1 LILPRAR
8 VKHQRLSDEQRAE
21 ILQLVAKS
29 PLPVSQTL
37 ATLGIPRFT
46 YYHWRGPQRRRAA
59 GTPPEEPPP
68 RRCAWNR
75 LRDWEVAKVLE
86 YAHRDPDIASREL
99 ACKLTDEAGFSVSE
113 STVYRI
119 LKRHNLLPTAPI
131 LLAAA
136 ANEYHRKT
144 TCVNELWQTDLT
156 YFHVVGWGWYF
167 VGGVLDDY
175 SRYLICHRVVRD
187 MTGQTL
193 TDLVQEA
200 VEITG
205 LCEVPAEYKPALL
218 SDNGS
223 GYVSKLFNDY
233 LETQQIRHIFA
244 ARFHPQTVGKFERL
258 NRTTKSKL
266 GLVVYRSP
274 EELQRE
280 IDKFHYWYNYQH
292 YHEALGNLRPADVY
306 FGRGEEILSRRREVK
321 RRTLALRRQH
331 NLALGP
337 GSPEEPFPTS
347 QVHLN
352 SELELSKYR

>member
-1 LILPRAR
+1 
-8 VKHQRLSDEQRAE
+8 VKHQRLSAEQRAE

-29 PLPVSQTL
+29 PLPVTQTL
-37 ATLGIPRFT
+37 AALGIPRST
-46 YYHWRGPQRRRAA
+46 YYHWRRPGRPPDRPPPARRA
-59 GTPPEEPPP
+59 
-68 RRCAWNR
+68 CNR
-75 LRDWEVAKVLE
+75 LCDWEVAKVLE
-86 YAHRDPDIASREL
+86 YAHEYPDTASREL

-119 LKRHNLLPTAPI
+119 LKRHNLVQTAPI

-136 ANEYHRKT
+136 ASEYHRKT
-144 TCVNELWQTDLT
+144 TRVHELWQTDLT
-156 YFHVVGWGWYF
+156 YFHVIGWGWYF

-205 LCEVPAEYKPALL
+205 LHEVPVEYKPALL

-233 LETQQIRHIFA
+233 LESQEIRHIFA

-274 EELQRE
+274 EELQQA
-280 IDKFHYWYNYQH
+280 IDDFHYWYNYEH

-306 FGRGEEILSRRREVK
+306 FGRGAAILSRRKEVQ
-321 RRTLALRRQH
+321 RRTLELRRQH

-337 GSPEEPFPTS
+337 GSPEESFPTS

>member
-1 LILPRAR
+1 M
-8 VKHQRLSDEQRAE
+8 KHQRLSDEQRGE

-29 PLPVSQTL
+29 PLPVTQTL
-37 ATLGIPRFT
+37 ATLRIPRST
-46 YYHWRGPQRRRAA
+46 YYHWRGPQRRREA
-59 GTPPEEPPP
+59 GLPPRDPPP
-68 RRCAWNR
+68 RRRAWNR

-86 YAHRDPDIASREL
+86 YADKYPDIASREL

-119 LKRHNLLPTAPI
+119 LKRHNLIPLAPI

-136 ANEYHRKT
+136 ASEYHRQT
-144 TCVNELWQTDLT
+144 TRVHELWQTDLT
-156 YFHVVGWGWYF
+156 YFQVVGWGWYF

-205 LCEVPAEYKPALL
+205 VDQVPVEHKPALL

-223 GYVSKLFNDY
+223 GYVSKLFNEY
-233 LETQQIRHIFA
+233 LEAQQIRHIFA

-266 GLVVYRSP
+266 GLVIYRSP
-274 EELQRE
+274 GELQLA
-280 IDKFHYWYNYQH
+280 IDDFHCWYNHEH

-306 FGRGEEILSRRREVK
+306 FGRGEAILSRRKEVQ
-321 RRTLALRRQH
+321 RRTLELRRQH
-331 NLALGP
+331 NLAPGP
-337 GSPEEPFPTS
+337 GDPEESFPQS
-347 QVHLN
+347 QVHLK
-352 SELELSKYR
+352 SEPALSKYR